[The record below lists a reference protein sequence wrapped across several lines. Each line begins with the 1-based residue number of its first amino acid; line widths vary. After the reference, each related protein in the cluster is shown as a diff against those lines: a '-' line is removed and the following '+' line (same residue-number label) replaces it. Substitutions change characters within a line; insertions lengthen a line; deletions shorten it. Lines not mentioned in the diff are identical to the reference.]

1 MCSYFCKYTK
11 IYIYFLTLSNYI
23 ENMDTQDLQRLKNK
37 YDIIGND
44 AALNRALET
53 AVAVAPT
60 DLTVLVTGE
69 SGVGKE
75 NIPKIIHQYSLRK
88 NNKYFAVNCGAI
100 PEGTIDSELF
110 GHEKG
115 SFTGAIETRKGYFE
129 EADGGTL
136 FLDEIGELPL
146 PSQAKL
152 LRVLQNGEFIKVG
165 SSKVQKTDVRVIAAT
180 NVNLMHNVSI
190 GKFREDLYY
199 RLNAIQ
205 IRMPALRDRKGDI
218 YLFFRKFTSDFS
230 EKYGMSKVSL
240 TNDAIDVLINY
251 RWPGNIRQL
260 KNVAETVAALESE
273 KLTHS
278 AERCEVD
285 AQTLKQYM
293 PAEDASML
301 PVASSAPMESGLSD
315 SDKQMIVK
323 AILDLKQEVDN
334 LKAQVG
340 NMSSAPALKPA
351 EPVAEDA
358 EWQGQGTP
366 GRHAEIKKI
375 IEIDSNPKEEEPENL
390 SLKQNEVEL
399 IAKALE
405 RHDGNRK
412 LAAQELGMSE
422 RTLYRK
428 ISKYDLDKKP
438 EN

>member
-1 MCSYFCKYTK
+1 
-11 IYIYFLTLSNYI
+11 
-23 ENMDTQDLQRLKNK
+23 MDSQDLQRLKNK

-53 AVAVAPT
+53 AITIAPT

-75 NIPKIIHQYSLRK
+75 NIPKIIHQNSLRK
-88 NNKYFAVNCGAI
+88 TGKYFAVNCGAI

-152 LRVLQNGEFIKVG
+152 LRVLQSGEFIKVG

-180 NVNLMHNVSI
+180 NNDLIHAVSK

-205 IRMPALRDRKGDI
+205 IRMPALRERKEDI
-218 YLFFRKFTSDFS
+218 YLFFRKFSSDFS
-230 EKYGMSKVSL
+230 EKYGMGKVSL
-240 TNDAIDVLINY
+240 TNEAIDLLINY

-260 KNVAETVAALESE
+260 KNVAETVTALESE
-273 KLTHS
+273 KLTPTS
-278 AERCEVD
+278 GRCVVD
-285 AQTLKQYM
+285 AATLAGYM
-293 PAEDASML
+293 PKEDVNLL
-301 PVASSAPMESGLSD
+301 PAIQDGGRGETMSD
-315 SDKQMIVK
+315 SDRQMFIK
-323 AILDLKQEVDN
+323 AILDLKREVDD
-334 LKAQVG
+334 LKSRVNGATHE
-340 NMSSAPALKPA
+340 APVVLNPHVMA
-351 EPVAEDA
+351 EEA
-358 EWQGQGTP
+358 EWQGQGAP
-366 GRHAEIKKI
+366 VSSEEIGKVVDINVQENQSDDLSIKK
-375 IEIDSNPKEEEPENL
+375 SNLENI
-390 SLKQNEVEL
+390 V
-399 IAKALE
+399 KALE
-405 RHDGNRK
+405 KHHGNRK
-412 LAAQELGMSE
+412 LAAREVGLSE

-428 ISKYDLDKKP
+428 IKEYHL
-438 EN
+438 E